1 MRVLA
6 VPESD
11 DLLQNRLFDPPA
23 ERNRDN
29 CMEPFRYLRE
39 SLAAKGVQIDTFDMG
54 DPAEADRIIFFELK
68 RFTPLFQNLEV
79 TRPEQRVL
87 VIWEPPA
94 VCPIN
99 YDRDIHSLFGAVLTW
114 NDDLVDGGKYRKLHY
129 PVPRYPRR
137 ESVPFAERKMLCTII
152 SNKASRHRDSL
163 YSERIR
169 AIRFFERRCPDQFD
183 FFGAG
188 WGKPTTKW
196 QRLRLARVPRF
207 TSYRGPVDSKQETL
221 ARYRFA
227 LCYENMRTRNGFIT
241 EKIFDAMQAG
251 TVPVYL
257 GAENVTDYIRPD
269 AFIDAR
275 RFSDYEQLFQ
285 HLTEMSEQQHQGY
298 LERIAAYLDSED
310 FAQFLPERF
319 AERILDALTRLAE
332 GPLPS
337 AAAEAAGRRKVEA
350 RYLAEES
357 RRIFD
362 TGDRKGFRRMF
373 HRLTWLDPRR
383 ALTSYGLVARY
394 AASLV
399 GIRRTRRA

>member
-23 ERNRDN
+23 ERNRDG
-29 CMEPFRYLRE
+29 CLEPFRYLRE
-39 SLAAKGVQIDTFDMG
+39 FLASKDIQIDTFDLG
-54 DPAEADRIIFFELK
+54 DPAQADRIIFFDLK
-68 RFTPLFQNLEV
+68 RFTPLFHSLEV

-99 YDRDIHSLFGAVLTW
+99 YDRDIHSLFGTVLTW
-114 NDDLVDGGKYRKLHY
+114 NDDLVDGGKYRKLVY

-137 ESVPFAERKMLCTII
+137 APVPFLERKLLCTII
-152 SNKASRHRDSL
+152 SNKLSRHPDSL
-163 YSERIR
+163 YAERLR

-207 TSYRGPVDSKQETL
+207 ASYRGPVESKQETL

-227 LCYENMRTRNGFIT
+227 LCYENMRTRNGYIT

-251 TVPVYL
+251 AVPVYL
-257 GAENVTDYIRPD
+257 GAENVTDYIAPD

-275 RFSDYEQLFQ
+275 RFGGYEQLFQ
-285 HLTEMSEQQHQGY
+285 HLTGMSEQQHQGY
-298 LERIAAYLDSED
+298 LERISAYLDSED
-310 FAQFLPERF
+310 FARFLPERF
-319 AERILDALTRLAE
+319 AQTVHEALVR
-332 GPLPS
+332 P
-337 AAAEAAGRRKVEA
+337 AAIPAPDPASVARGRCLVEA
-350 RYLAEES
+350 RYLWEES
-357 RRIFD
+357 RRVFAN
-362 TGDRKGFRRMF
+362 GDARGYRRMF
-373 HRLTWLDPRR
+373 HRLLRLEPRR
-383 ALTSYGLVARY
+383 ALGSPGLLARY
-394 AASLV
+394 AASLLGRRSV
-399 GIRRTRRA
+399 GR

>member
-1 MRVLA
+1 MHVLA
-6 VPESD
+6 IPESD

-23 ERNRDN
+23 ERNRDG
-29 CMEPFRYLRE
+29 CLEPFRYLRE
-39 SLAAKGVQIDTFDMG
+39 SLVAKGVQINTFDMG
-54 DPAEADRIIFFELK
+54 DPAQADRIIFFELK
-68 RFTPLFQNLEV
+68 RFTPLFDSLTV

-99 YDRDIHSLFGAVLTW
+99 YDRDIHSLFGTVLTW
-114 NDDLVDGGKYRKLHY
+114 NDDLVDGGKYRKLFY

-137 ESVPFAERKMLCTII
+137 VPVPFSERKLLCTII
-152 SNKASRHRDSL
+152 SNKLSRHPNSL
-163 YSERIR
+163 YAERIR
-169 AIRFFERRCPDQFD
+169 VIRFFERRCPDQFD

-188 WGKPTTKW
+188 WGKPTTNW

-207 TSYRGPVDSKQETL
+207 TSYRGPVESKQETL

-227 LCYENMRTRNGFIT
+227 LCYENMRTRNGYIT
-241 EKIFDAMQAG
+241 EKVFDAMQAG

-257 GAENVTDYIRPD
+257 GAENITDYLWPD

-310 FAQFLPERF
+310 FARFLPEHF
-319 AERILDALTRLAE
+319 AQTVYETLVRSAVVPAPNAASLARAHRL
-332 GPLPS
+332 
-337 AAAEAAGRRKVEA
+337 VEA

-357 RRIFD
+357 RRVFAN
-362 TGDRKGFRRMF
+362 GERGEYRRMF
-373 HRLTWLDPRR
+373 HRLMRLEPQRV
-383 ALTSYGLVARY
+383 LGSPGLLARY
-394 AASLV
+394 AASLL
-399 GIRRTRRA
+399 GRRSAER